1 MEYSAANPEHTS
13 MRLTDQDLLALL
25 PRSPE
30 KRSTTEIFERL
41 ARSGHAVTARS
52 IQRRLVKLSGKYPI
66 VSDERSKPY
75 GWSIMRDAPPTI
87 GAISLQ
93 EAIALKMGQRYLT
106 EALPVEVV
114 DDLRTYFVLADEKLK
129 ESKLYRAWM
138 DRVRLISPVQP
149 LVKPRIAR
157 SILVACYDAVLKGL
171 RLQLKYEKGAGTI
184 KEYQADALSIVVRG
198 PVTYL
203 LVKFE
208 WADDVALLAM
218 HRIRSAVVTEQKN
231 LGAPD
236 FDLDRFIQTGAFG
249 FFPEGTEL
257 LRVHMYDGAGTHLLE
272 TPFSA
277 AQELKEVA
285 AGEHVLTVRTQ
296 ITQQLKWWL
305 LGFGERIEVL
315 APASL
320 RREFKGRFQAASRRY
335 EA

>member
-1 MEYSAANPEHTS
+1 
-13 MRLTDQDLLALL
+13 MRLTDQDILALL
-25 PRSPE
+25 PRAPE
-30 KRSTTEIFERL
+30 KRSTTEICERL
-41 ARSGHAVTARS
+41 ARSGHTVTARS
-52 IQRRLVKLSGKYPI
+52 IQRRLITLSGLYPI

-75 GWSIMRDAPPTI
+75 GWSIKRDAPPTL

-93 EAIALKMGQRYLT
+93 EAIALKMGQRYLM
-106 EALPVEVV
+106 EALPVEVI
-114 DDLRTYFVLADEKLK
+114 DDLRPYFASADEKLK
-129 ESKLYRAWM
+129 ESKLYSAWM

-157 SILVACYDAVLKGL
+157 NILASCYDAVLKGL
-171 RLQLKYEKGAGTI
+171 RLQLKYEKDAGST

-218 HRIRSAVVTEQKN
+218 HRIRAAVVTVQKN
-231 LGAPD
+231 LGGAD
-236 FDLDRFIQTGAFG
+236 FNLNEFIQTGAFG

-257 LRVHMYDGAGTHLLE
+257 LRVHMYDGAGSHLLE
-272 TPFSA
+272 TPFSV

-285 AGEHVLTVRTQ
+285 PGEHILTVRTQ

-320 RREFKGRFQAASRRY
+320 RREFAGKFRAASRRY
-335 EA
+335 MK